1 LKKMERAYDNMPPSK
16 RPVKDVYVE
25 EDHSSAKLVVEHFDQ
40 IKYSALLREDEEHID
55 LGTNLVHTIN
65 GMLSRWGERRNRI
78 AERYIRDKKNDYA
91 FLYDSVAL
99 ARHVSLLAS
108 ETENLLDIGDNTTL
122 MHNRVI
128 AQLMQEYSDLGCN
141 VNSKPPNFP
150 GKMKH
155 DFNIENI
162 RCEVK
167 TIQTFGNLERF
178 VAGGHRLTDSCY
190 ASLVLSLRRDL
201 EKAKEQLGKNGM
213 IILSFW
219 SYKLN
224 GLLNAF
230 FNQHNGQ
237 TLLPAPT
244 FNSTILTL
252 PTREAFRD
260 RYITLKTDHVVAEL
274 ERVFSHIQSIGIDK
288 IPFYFH
294 REGLTIELTIPPG
307 SSVIQTYP
315 ID

>member
-1 LKKMERAYDNMPPSK
+1 MERLSDDKPASK

-25 EDHSSAKLVVEHFDQ
+25 EDRSSAKLVVEHFDHT
-40 IKYSALLREDEEHID
+40 KYSALLREDEEHID
-55 LGTNLVHTIN
+55 LGTRLVHTIN
-65 GMLSRWGERRNRI
+65 SMLSRWGDRRNGI

-91 FLYDSVAL
+91 FLYDSIAL
-99 ARHVSLLAS
+99 ARHVSSLARD
-108 ETENLLDIGDNTTL
+108 TENLLDIGDNTTL

-128 AQLMQEYSDLGCN
+128 AQLMQEYSDLGCK
-141 VNSKPPNFP
+141 VDSEPQNFP
-150 GKMKH
+150 GKMRH
-155 DFNIENI
+155 DFNIENVH
-162 RCEVK
+162 CEVK

-178 VAGGHRLTDSCY
+178 VAGGHKLTDSCY

-201 EKAKEQLGKNGM
+201 EKAKEQVGKNGM

-237 TLLPAPT
+237 TLLPPPT
-244 FNSTILTL
+244 INSTILTL
-252 PTREAFRD
+252 PTREAFQD
-260 RYITLKTDHVVAEL
+260 RYITLNTDHVVAEL
-274 ERVFSHIQSIGIDK
+274 ERVLSHIQSHGIDK
-288 IPFYFH
+288 IPFYLH
-294 REGLTIELTIPPG
+294 REGLTIQITVPPG
-307 SSVIQTYP
+307 SSVVQTYP